1 MLAVSDGE
9 LQGGNLHMHILDS
22 EQRLLVTGGSRRN
35 MEGYCKAISAQQH
48 IGETRILDLGK
59 TSFLLEIEG
68 NIPHVGLDLRQG
80 DDELMPGLV
89 LT

>member
-1 MLAVSDGE
+1 
-9 LQGGNLHMHILDS
+9 MHILDS
-22 EQRLLVTGGSRRN
+22 EQGLLVTGRSRSN
-35 MEGYCKAISAQQH
+35 MQSDCKTISAQQH

-59 TSFLLEIEG
+59 TSLFLEVEG

-80 DDELMPGLV
+80 DDELMSGFV